1 MELKKYYQQRKEEA
15 ESKFEAVK
23 KEIRKVSACRVLIF
37 IIGCISMFY
46 LYPYGVWGICCI
58 IACTTIPFLLL
69 MKRHNYLF
77 QNKDWW
83 RACITHYQEEIDAL
97 QGNVS
102 SYEDGKEY
110 MDSDHPYTL
119 DLDIFGPRS
128 LFQTINRTCTPLGK
142 ATLAAWLK
150 DHLRKKALIEDKQE
164 AIKELTNHNEL
175 REKFR
180 ITGLLFKERETNF
193 KDIDDW
199 IKSPDYFS
207 TRRWYQWTVWIA
219 PRINSILLILGVLDI
234 IPMNYIG
241 FSFGCFLVIS
251 LGLVKKITLIRNEY
265 EKQLSTLSTYA
276 QLIQL
281 IENEKL
287 QSPLLVKWKEHF
299 KSHGQPVSTV
309 LSLLTKE
316 LDRLDLRNN
325 QLLYFL
331 LEGGLFWQV
340 RQMLRIEQWKQT
352 YGKNLHL
359 WLSTLG
365 EMDAIMSIGTFAFN
379 HPDYTYP
386 IISNKP
392 FIFESKGMGHP
403 LMPVAQCVRNNASIP
418 YQPYFIII
426 TGANMAGKST
436 YLRTI
441 GCNYVLACIGAPVCC
456 ESLKIY
462 PAQLMTSLRTSDSLS
477 NNESYFFAEL
487 KRLKQIIDRLNKKE
501 EMFIILDEIL
511 KGTNSKDKQKG
522 SFSLIKQ
529 LISLKA
535 NGIIATHDLVLGEL
549 AEYFPHEIKN
559 YCFEADIQENELTFS
574 YKLKEGIA
582 QNMNA
587 CFLMEKMGL
596 IIND

>member
-110 MDSDHPYTL
+110 IDSDHPYTF
-119 DLDIFGPRS
+119 DLDIFGARS

-150 DHLRKKALIEDKQE
+150 DHLKKKALIEDKQE

-219 PRINSILLILGVLDI
+219 PRINSTLLILGVLDI

-403 LMPVAQCVRNNASIP
+403 LMPVAQCVRNDASIP

-529 LISLKA
+529 LMSLKA